1 MAIYTQSDFEK
12 DKKEKGSAFGSLYEK
27 MQALEGSSGNR
38 AAHVAA
44 QETHSKGLRNLESQG
59 RGPGDTSIFGSN
71 TNPIMQ
77 FLGMKNAAQYSTP
90 EGTRQYNPNLPQ
102 NPRYNYRLQP
112 QLYEYQAPSPGGIQV
127 PLEGGGTTLKPRS
140 RPYPEGGFFPSLAGQ
155 GPTGAP
161 GFLGQMGDNYAGMR
175 EAAGMGI
182 ANIASG
188 GAFSD
193 DPNVKMRKFLE
204 QGFSPEQAQDYINAT
219 AKTNARLAQDEF
231 VYGNRLNERGTQ
243 GTQAT
248 AATDEVDPTADP
260 NYIPPHLRYLMEQRE
275 AVANMNMG
283 GLMAL
288 GPMMQQQQ
296 YEMGR
301 QMAMR
306 DMGVSV

>member
-1 MAIYTQSDFEK
+1 MTTFSGPTGMKASEYSGPFE
-12 DKKEKGSAFGSLYEK
+12 SLYEEHE
-27 MQALEGSSGNR
+27 ALQGNR
-38 AAHVAA
+38 GHRAAYVASQA
-44 QETHSKGLRNLESQG
+44 QGSRSLREKGLPDN
-59 RGPGDTSIFGSN
+59 TIFGTSRDLFGRDRFETQDKNPKSN
-71 TNPIMQ
+71 YR
-77 FLGMKNAAQYSTP
+77 AYTP
-90 EGTRQYNPNLPQ
+90 QV
-102 NPRYNYRLQP
+102 YNYTEQFSFP
-112 QLYEYQAPSPGGIQV
+112 AQAPSSGGIKV

-140 RPYPEGGFFPSLAGQ
+140 RPYPEGGFFPSLAGPGPKDNPQ
-155 GPTGAP
+155 GFIETMAQSGP
-161 GFLGQMGDNYAGMR
+161 GMR
-175 EAAGMGI
+175 EAFGMGL

-188 GAFSD
+188 GAFSS

-204 QGFSPEQAQDYINAT
+204 QGFSPQQAQDYINAT
-219 AKTNARLAQDEF
+219 ERTNARLEQERF
-231 VYGNRLNERGTQ
+231 LYGDRVNERGGTQ

-248 AATDEVDPTADP
+248 AATGEVDPTADP

>member
-1 MAIYTQSDFEK
+1 MATFSNADYAGPFSSK
-12 DKKEKGSAFGSLYEK
+12 YEEDE
-27 MQALEGSSGNR
+27 ALQGNRGNR
-38 AAHVAA
+38 AAHTAA
-44 QETHSKGLRNLESQG
+44 QAVHSRGLRNIDIANRPRDNNRTPQT
-59 RGPGDTSIFGSN
+59 DTSIYG
-71 TNPIMQ
+71 TNENPLMRM
-77 FLGMKNAAQYSTP
+77 LNMPNAAQFADP
-90 EGTRQYNPNLPQ
+90 RKNPM
-102 NPRYNYRLQP
+102 YNYRAQP
-112 QLYEYQAPSPGGIQV
+112 QLYEYQAPSPGGIRV

-140 RPYPEGGFFPSLAGQ
+140 RPYPEGGFFPSLAGP

-188 GAFSD
+188 GAFSS
-193 DPNVKMRKFLE
+193 DPNVKMRKFME
-204 QGFSPEQAQDYINAT
+204 QGFSPEQAQDYINDT
-219 AKTNARLAQDEF
+219 ARTNARLAQERF
-231 VYGNRLNERGTQ
+231 VYGDRINERGGTQ

-248 AATDEVDPTADP
+248 AATGEEEET
-260 NYIPPHLRYLMEQRE
+260 YIPPHLRYLMEQRQP
-275 AVANMNMG
+275 VTTMNMG

>member
-102 NPRYNYRLQP
+102 NPMYNYGMQP
-112 QLYEYQAPSPGGIQV
+112 KIPTSPQINQMMADQAMGIGGA
-127 PLEGGGTTLKPRS
+127 PT
-140 RPYPEGGFFPSLAGQ
+140 GGFFPSLAGPGPNRNPQ
-155 GPTGAP
+155 GFIETMSQSGP
-161 GFLGQMGDNYAGMR
+161 GMR
-175 EAAGMGI
+175 EAFGMGL

-188 GAFSD
+188 GAFSK
-193 DPNVKMRKFLE
+193 DPNVKMQKFME
-204 QGFSPEQAQDYINAT
+204 QGFGADQAQRYLQDT
-219 AKTNARLAQDEF
+219 ARTNARLAQDRF
-231 VYGNRLNERGTQ
+231 VYGDRVNERGTQ

-248 AATDEVDPTADP
+248 AATSEVEEEV
-260 NYIPPHLRYLMEQRE
+260 YIPPHLRYLMEQRE

>member
-1 MAIYTQSDFEK
+1 MAIYTESDFQR
-12 DKKEKGSAFGSLYEK
+12 DKEEKGSAFDSLYEK

-77 FLGMKNAAQYSTP
+77 FFGIKNAAQYPDPTK
-90 EGTRQYNPNLPQ
+90 NPM
-102 NPRYNYRLQP
+102 YNYRMQP
-112 QLYEYQAPSPGGIQV
+112 DPKTYRTSMPPSV
-127 PLEGGGTTLKPRS
+127 RTMEGK
-140 RPYPEGGFFPSLAGQ
+140 GGFFPSLAGPGQ
-155 GPTGAP
+155 TGAP

-188 GAFSD
+188 GAFSG
-193 DPNVKMRKFLE
+193 DPNVKMQKFME
-204 QGFSPEQAQDYINAT
+204 QGFSPNQAQTYLTNT
-219 AKTNARLAQDEF
+219 AKTNARLAQDRF
-231 VYGNRLNERGTQ
+231 VYGDRINERGGTQ

-248 AATDEVDPTADP
+248 TATGEVDPTADP

>member
-12 DKKEKGSAFGSLYEK
+12 DKAEHGSAFDTLYDR

-38 AAHVAA
+38 ASYVAS
-44 QETHSKGLRNLESQG
+44 QELHSRGLREKGL
-59 RGPGDTSIFGSN
+59 PDTSIFG
-71 TNPIMQ
+71 TNENPLMRM
-77 FLGMKNAAQYSTP
+77 LNMPNAAQYPDPTK
-90 EGTRQYNPNLPQ
+90 NPM
-102 NPRYNYRLQP
+102 YNYRMQP
-112 QLYEYQAPSPGGIQV
+112 DPKTYKTSMPPSV
-127 PLEGGGTTLKPRS
+127 RTMEGK
-140 RPYPEGGFFPSLAGQ
+140 GGFFPSLAGPGPKDNPQ
-155 GPTGAP
+155 GFIETMSQSGP
-161 GFLGQMGDNYAGMR
+161 GMR
-175 EAAGMGI
+175 EAFGMGLG
-182 ANIASG
+182 NLASG
-188 GAFSD
+188 GAFSSSPD
-193 DPNVKMRKFLE
+193 VKMQKFME
-204 QGFSPEQAQDYINAT
+204 QGFSPAQAQRYLDNT
-219 AKTNARLAQDEF
+219 AETNARLAQDRF
-231 VYGNRLNERGTQ
+231 VYGDRINERGTQ

-248 AATDEVDPTADP
+248 AATGEADPTADP

>member
-1 MAIYTQSDFEK
+1 
-12 DKKEKGSAFGSLYEK
+12 
-27 MQALEGSSGNR
+27 
-38 AAHVAA
+38 
-44 QETHSKGLRNLESQG
+44 
-59 RGPGDTSIFGSN
+59 
-71 TNPIMQ
+71 
-77 FLGMKNAAQYSTP
+77 
-90 EGTRQYNPNLPQ
+90 
-102 NPRYNYRLQP
+102 
-112 QLYEYQAPSPGGIQV
+112 
-127 PLEGGGTTLKPRS
+127 
-140 RPYPEGGFFPSLAGQ
+140 
-155 GPTGAP
+155 
-161 GFLGQMGDNYAGMR
+161 
-175 EAAGMGI
+175 MGI

-188 GAFSD
+188 GAFSK

-219 AKTNARLAQDEF
+219 ERTNARLKQDQF
-231 VYGNRLNERGTQ
+231 LYGDRINERGTQ

-248 AATDEVDPTADP
+248 TATGEVDPTADP